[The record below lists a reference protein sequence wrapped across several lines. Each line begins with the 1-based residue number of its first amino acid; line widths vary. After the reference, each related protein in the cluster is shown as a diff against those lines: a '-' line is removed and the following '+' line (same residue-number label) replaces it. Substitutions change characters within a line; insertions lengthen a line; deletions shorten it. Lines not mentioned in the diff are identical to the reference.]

1 MRMEKWGGQSLETVE
16 CKAKLTGGVCRGA
29 SLALS
34 VPQGWLQQPISFLF
48 WCSRSSKIL
57 LYSHLLPHKQFQRWV
72 PPLSWDLKF

>member
-34 VPQGWLQQPISFLF
+34 VPQGWLQQPIFSFGAHVHP
-48 WCSRSSKIL
+48 RSFFIHIFSL
-57 LYSHLLPHKQFQRWV
+57 TNNFRGGYHP
-72 PPLSWDLKF
+72 